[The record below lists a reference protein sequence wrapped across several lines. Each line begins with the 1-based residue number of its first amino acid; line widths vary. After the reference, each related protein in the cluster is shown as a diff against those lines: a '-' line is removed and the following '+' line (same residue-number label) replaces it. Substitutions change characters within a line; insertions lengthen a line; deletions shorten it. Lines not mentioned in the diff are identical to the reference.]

1 MGELEH
7 CSEHDQVHVEDISA
21 TEGGGLAKDVQNG
34 GMSREERREDDHE
47 AKEEQPAGQGQS
59 PVCMRKPPNHY
70 GEWIWDIR
78 PTKDVGGQAKRGQ
91 GEDKKTETKIA
102 EEG

>member
-21 TEGGGLAKDVQNG
+21 TEGGG
-34 GMSREERREDDHE
+34 MSREERREDDHE
-47 AKEEQPAGQGQS
+47 AKEEQPADQGQN

-70 GEWIWDIR
+70 GEWI
-78 PTKDVGGQAKRGQ
+78 
-91 GEDKKTETKIA
+91 
-102 EEG
+102 

>member
-1 MGELEH
+1 M
-7 CSEHDQVHVEDISA
+7 
-21 TEGGGLAKDVQNG
+21 AKDVQNG

-70 GEWIWDIR
+70 GEWI
-78 PTKDVGGQAKRGQ
+78 
-91 GEDKKTETKIA
+91 
-102 EEG
+102 

>member
-7 CSEHDQVHVEDISA
+7 CSEHDQVHVVDISA
-21 TEGGGLAKDVQNG
+21 TVQGGGLAKDVQNG
-34 GMSREERREDDHE
+34 GMSREERRKDDHE

-70 GEWIWDIR
+70 GEWI
-78 PTKDVGGQAKRGQ
+78 
-91 GEDKKTETKIA
+91 
-102 EEG
+102 